1 MAIRGLA
8 GRRRSQWGEGG
19 GKLIKKEKSTL
30 CYASAASPPPP
41 KKSQKVDN
49 EIGSS
54 TYETRKREKARA
66 KYMDILAQ
74 TATWQMEKKNKLFFV
89 CLK

>member
-1 MAIRGLA
+1 MLCQ
-8 GRRRSQWGEGG
+8 RS
-19 GKLIKKEKSTL
+19 
-30 CYASAASPPPP
+30 PPP
-41 KKSQKVDN
+41 KKSPKVDN

-74 TATWQMEKKNKLFFV
+74 TATWQMEKKNKLFYV
-89 CLK
+89 CLKKIADVSYNEECGK